1 MEWANEHYLMFNTI
15 AFPFDFH
22 CCKQRLC
29 FMCSELIESY
39 TTSHHND
46 KKSTPTERKRKAHTQ
61 QKGVGGKK
69 AERNNLL
76 FNNFLH
82 FLLSL
87 MWFRVINL
95 RFHCVLR
102 IFFVRQSLKNVFHF
116 RLLLVSSPSPYMAGV
131 VYQAKKKNKRK
142 ECMQEQEIE
151 RGRDWKSDRERE
163 RVSER
168 NEKRGEQK
176 KRKRKSIANS
186 AELLSE
192 RRRMRRRSM
201 ENWFWHGSFFLH
213 GKTNWLKIIYTR

>member
-1 MEWANEHYLMFNTI
+1 MGCVKKNKMNKHYLKLKTKTFPIIYYVYRTTTI
-15 AFPFDFH
+15 TVITIITASPITH
-22 CCKQRLC
+22 R
-29 FMCSELIESY
+29 MY
-39 TTSHHND
+39 TWKLLHLPRKW
-46 KKSTPTERKRKAHTQ
+46 KKN
-61 QKGVGGKK
+61 
-69 AERNNLL
+69 RNNLL

-163 RVSER
+163 REWAKEMRNVESR
-168 NEKRGEQK
+168 KSANEKV
-176 KRKRKSIANS
+176 
-186 AELLSE
+186 
-192 RRRMRRRSM
+192 
-201 ENWFWHGSFFLH
+201 
-213 GKTNWLKIIYTR
+213 